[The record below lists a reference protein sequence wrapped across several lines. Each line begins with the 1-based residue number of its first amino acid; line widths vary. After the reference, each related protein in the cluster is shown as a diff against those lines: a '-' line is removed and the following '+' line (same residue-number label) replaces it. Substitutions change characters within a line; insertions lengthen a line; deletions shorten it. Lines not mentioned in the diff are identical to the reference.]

1 MNGKPRILVVDDDET
16 IRESMSTLLRREGY
30 VVDTAET
37 GKEAI
42 AASTANFYNLA
53 IIDIRL
59 PDMEGVKLLT
69 AIKETVPGIVKII
82 VTGYPSVET
91 AINAVNNGADGYL
104 TKPFKSQELLD
115 KVAEHLKK
123 QEEAM
128 KYSEQKVADFVR
140 SRARELETATKT

>member
-1 MNGKPRILVVDDDET
+1 MTGKPRILVIDDDET

-59 PDMEGVKLLT
+59 PDMEGVELLT
-69 AIKETVPGIVKII
+69 AMKETVPKTVKII
-82 VTGYPSVET
+82 VTGYPSIET
-91 AINAVNNGADGYL
+91 AINAVNDGADGYL

-123 QEEAM
+123 QEQAA
-128 KYSEQKVADFVR
+128 KYSEEKVADFIR
-140 SRARELETATKT
+140 SRARELDTATKT

>member
-1 MNGKPRILVVDDDET
+1 MTGKPRILVIDDDET

-59 PDMEGVKLLT
+59 PDMEGVELLT
-69 AIKETVPGIVKII
+69 AMKETVPKTVKII
-82 VTGYPSVET
+82 VTGYPSIET

-123 QEEAM
+123 QEQAA
-128 KYSEQKVADFVR
+128 KYSEEKVADFIR
-140 SRARELETATKT
+140 SRARELDTATKT